1 MGHAEAGGKGWRGKP
16 LGTSREG
23 IRRRV
28 CGDCP
33 EGSIVVTHA
42 KAKAKPADTRKRS
55 K

>member
-1 MGHAEAGGKGWRGKP
+1 MGHAKTGVDGWRSKP

-33 EGSIVVTHA
+33 EGSIVVTPA
-42 KAKAKPADTRKRS
+42 KTKAKPAATRKRS